1 MQVERC
7 FAGGKL
13 RPGKIIRFIFPTY
26 LTSLFTTLYTIM
38 DGVFVS
44 TYVGTDALAAI
55 NIVYPIVNLLSG
67 LSLMFAVGGSTLAAI
82 ALGSKNREQ
91 ASHIFSQCIFWSL
104 LLGGCTSFMCWLQLD
119 RILYF
124 LGATTPTLS
133 YCRTYAALWL
143 LGVPAVVG
151 KELLAYFI
159 RINGAPGFSFFIS
172 AAGGIQISSWMRSL
186 SGHGA
191 KAFSERVWLR

>member
-67 LSLMFAVGGSTLAAI
+67 CL
-82 ALGSKNREQ
+82 
-91 ASHIFSQCIFWSL
+91 
-104 LLGGCTSFMCWLQLD
+104 
-119 RILYF
+119 
-124 LGATTPTLS
+124 
-133 YCRTYAALWL
+133 
-143 LGVPAVVG
+143 
-151 KELLAYFI
+151 
-159 RINGAPGFSFFIS
+159 
-172 AAGGIQISSWMRSL
+172 
-186 SGHGA
+186 
-191 KAFSERVWLR
+191 

>member
-7 FAGGKL
+7 FTGGKL

-119 RILYF
+119 GILYF

-133 YCRTYAALWL
+133 YSS
-143 LGVPAVVG
+143 
-151 KELLAYFI
+151 
-159 RINGAPGFSFFIS
+159 APTGDPLTLEQLRDIVRDLKPSENLS
-172 AAGGIQISSWMRSL
+172 ARRGGQP
-186 SGHGA
+186 
-191 KAFSERVWLR
+191 

>member
-7 FAGGKL
+7 FTGGKL

-91 ASHIFSQCIFWSL
+91 ASHIFSQCLFFPPIK
-104 LLGGCTSFMCWLQLD
+104 
-119 RILYF
+119 RI
-124 LGATTPTLS
+124 
-133 YCRTYAALWL
+133 
-143 LGVPAVVG
+143 
-151 KELLAYFI
+151 I
-159 RINGAPGFSFFIS
+159 
-172 AAGGIQISSWMRSL
+172 
-186 SGHGA
+186 
-191 KAFSERVWLR
+191 

>member
-7 FAGGKL
+7 FTGGKL

-82 ALGSKNREQ
+82 ALGRKNREQ
-91 ASHIFSQCIFWSL
+91 ASHIFSQCL
-104 LLGGCTSFMCWLQLD
+104 
-119 RILYF
+119 
-124 LGATTPTLS
+124 
-133 YCRTYAALWL
+133 
-143 LGVPAVVG
+143 
-151 KELLAYFI
+151 
-159 RINGAPGFSFFIS
+159 
-172 AAGGIQISSWMRSL
+172 
-186 SGHGA
+186 
-191 KAFSERVWLR
+191 